1 MIPSAESV
9 PGGPIS
15 CLLEDDPSLQED
27 SPSNPIIAR
36 RMLIFRYRVFI
47 LFSCRTPRL
56 TGSGSRAEG
65 SKYGEGDGRIIYLS
79 PSRQDRRDT
88 LSLRKSI
95 DRSRDTIFHHRL
107 AKVQQVTE
115 SHAGELQIR
124 QELLLVGVVDT
135 LN

>member
-1 MIPSAESV
+1 MIEDIWYDNDKAAAQPENDWDQEKQSLCRFYNHNVA
-9 PGGPIS
+9 
-15 CLLEDDPSLQED
+15 LERRA
-27 SPSNPIIAR
+27 IAR
-36 RMLIFRYRVFI
+36 TLGGFV
-47 LFSCRTPRL
+47 
-56 TGSGSRAEG
+56 
-65 SKYGEGDGRIIYLS
+65 RIIFLS

-107 AKVQQVTE
+107 AKVQQVAE
-115 SHAGELQIR
+115 SHAGELLIR